1 MDFLFQNGMQ
11 KKDLQIDELEQ
22 FYGVYL
28 ATLED
33 DTDLMEQLQNGY
45 DNFPKFINGIS
56 DDKLDYAY
64 EEGKWT
70 VAQALLHIV
79 DSERIFQYRAF
90 RFSRQ
95 DKTPL
100 MGFDQDDYVLDY
112 DPRAKSKESIVEAY
126 KAVRSSTI
134 AMFKTLG
141 EDELRYTGIASNL
154 QWSVASLGFVIC
166 GHQRHHRNIIRERY
180 L

>member
-1 MDFLFQNGMQ
+1 MK
-11 KKDLQIDELEQ
+11 KKDLQVEEYEQ

-28 ATLED
+28 ATLD
-33 DTDLMEQLQNGY
+33 DETDLMEQLAKGY
-45 DNFPKFINGIS
+45 DNFPKFINSIP
-56 DDKLDYAY
+56 DAKLNYAY
-64 EEGKWT
+64 ADGKWT
-70 VAQALLHIV
+70 VAQALLHII

-100 MGFDQDDYVLDY
+100 MGFEQDNYVREN
-112 DPRAKSKESIVEAY
+112 DPRGRSKDSIIEEY
-126 KAVRSSTI
+126 KTVRASTI
-134 AMFKTLG
+134 AIFKWLS
-141 EDELRYTGIASNL
+141 EAELRYTGMASNL
-154 QWSVASLGFVIC
+154 QWSVAGLGFVIC